1 MRRMTIT
8 KVIDKHGVTHKARK
22 PTRLFQEG
30 EIVKFILPG
39 NEIISIV
46 RTGSIEDSACDVCV
60 WGGDYMCKAPT
71 IGNHRLC
78 GFIASLYGR
87 FERLDNV
94 LEDL

>member
-8 KVIDKHGVTHKARK
+8 KVIDKHGVTFKARK
-22 PTRLFQEG
+22 PTKLFHEG
-30 EIVKFILPG
+30 ELVKFIFPG

-46 RTGSIEDSACDVCV
+46 RTGSIEDSACDVCI
-60 WGGDYMCKAPT
+60 WGALCNAPR
-71 IGNHRLC
+71 IDNHRLC
-78 GFIASLYGR
+78 GFIPNFNGR